1 MAKRVVL
8 RAQKSWF
15 NATEKSCCFRKCI
28 APVSR
33 REDFSSACFP
43 LKDWAHS
50 APIYSKQLHLLLLAL
65 LCLLVVA
72 CFCRPVACRCL
83 LLSVSSAAV
92 QFLPSTARLQTSSL
106 VQTVVA
112 ELSFLMLLLLSKPEI
127 LSCYF
132 AASACAQPAPA
143 KGTSRH
149 VTGV

>member
-65 LCLLVVA
+65 FLQAGCLQMSAIVCQQRSCSIFAIDGALADQFPCPDGSSRTIISDAAAAVKTRNLVLL
-72 CFCRPVACRCL
+72 FCRKRVR
-83 LLSVSSAAV
+83 AA
-92 QFLPSTARLQTSSL
+92 
-106 VQTVVA
+106 
-112 ELSFLMLLLLSKPEI
+112 
-127 LSCYF
+127 
-132 AASACAQPAPA
+132 
-143 KGTSRH
+143 GTCQGH
-149 VTGV
+149 